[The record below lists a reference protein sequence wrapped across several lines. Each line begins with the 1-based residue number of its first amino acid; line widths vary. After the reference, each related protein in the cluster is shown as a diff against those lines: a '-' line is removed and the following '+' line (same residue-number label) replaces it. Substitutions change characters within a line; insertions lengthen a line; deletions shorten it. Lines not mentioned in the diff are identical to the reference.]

1 MEFYELD
8 CRYDARQSFYGKAK
22 VVVDKGCKTL
32 YSYDTKVAQIN
43 RKGELKLFPYWDYS
57 QTTMRHVKEFMRQ
70 NGFRVDTVAQI
81 RKEYIK

>member
-1 MEFYELD
+1 MQFYELD

-22 VVVDKGCKTL
+22 VVVDKGCTTL

-43 RKGELKLFPYWDYS
+43 RKGELKLLPCWDYS

-70 NGFRVDTVAQI
+70 NGFNVDTVAQI
-81 RKEYIK
+81 RKDYIK